1 MGFALFVALK
11 KKGMVMKSM
20 LAKIINNIPYCAK
33 CNSVVGNGKEYRQVE
48 KDGKQYTEFIKFCS
62 NPKCRETVVY
72 HVELGM
78 EEHKRYAL
86 EDVTLYKEEAVGKLY
101 QKKDGE

>member
-1 MGFALFVALK
+1 MGFVLFVALK
-11 KKGMVMKSM
+11 MKGMIIM

-33 CNSVVGNGKEYRQVE
+33 CNSVVGNGKDYRQVE
-48 KDGKQYTEFIKFCS
+48 KDGKQYTEFIKYCS
-62 NPKCRETVVY
+62 NPKCHETGVY

-86 EDVTLYKEEAVGKLY
+86 EDVTLYKEEDTSKLY

>member
-1 MGFALFVALK
+1 MGFVLFVVLK
-11 KKGMVMKSM
+11 MKGAIIM
-20 LAKIINNIPYCAK
+20 LAKIINNIPYCKK
-33 CNSVVGNGKEYRQVE
+33 CGCIASENGKDYRQVE
-48 KDGKQYTEFIKFCS
+48 KDGKQYTEFIKYCS

-78 EEHKRYAL
+78 DEHKRYAL
-86 EDVTLYKEEAVGKLY
+86 EDVVLYKEEDTSKLY

>member
-1 MGFALFVALK
+1 MGFVLFVALK
-11 KKGMVMKSM
+11 MKGAIIM
-20 LAKIINNIPYCAK
+20 LANIIDNKPYCKK
-33 CNSVVGNGKEYRQVE
+33 CGSIAGNGKEYRQVIDE
-48 KDGKQYTEFIKFCS
+48 NGKQYTEFIKYCS
-62 NPKCRETVVY
+62 NTHCHELVVY

-86 EDVTLYKEEAVGKLY
+86 EDVTLYKEEDTSKLY

>member
-1 MGFALFVALK
+1 MGFVLFVVLK
-11 KKGMVMKSM
+11 MKGAIIM
-20 LAKIINNIPYCAK
+20 LAKIINNIPYCKK
-33 CNSVVGNGKEYRQVE
+33 CGCIVGNGKDYRQVE
-48 KDGKQYTEFIKFCS
+48 KDGKQYTEFIKYCS
-62 NPKCRETVVY
+62 NISCHELVVY

-86 EDVTLYKEEAVGKLY
+86 ENVTLYKEEDTSKLY

>member
-1 MGFALFVALK
+1 
-11 KKGMVMKSM
+11 M
-20 LAKIINNIPYCAK
+20 LAKIINNIPYCKK
-33 CNSVVGNGKEYRQVE
+33 CGCIASENGKDYRQVVDE
-48 KDGKQYTEFIKFCS
+48 EGNQYTEFIKYCS

-78 EEHKRYAL
+78 DEHKRYAL
-86 EDVTLYKEEAVGKLY
+86 EDVVLYKEEDTSKLY

>member
-1 MGFALFVALK
+1 MGFVLFVALK
-11 KKGMVMKSM
+11 MKGMIIM

-33 CNSVVGNGKEYRQVE
+33 CNSVVGNGKDYRQVE
-48 KDGKQYTEFIKFCS
+48 KDGKQYTEINKYCS
-62 NPKCRETVVY
+62 NPHCRNVLSY
-72 HVELGM
+72 HVEVTL

-86 EDVTLYKEEAVGKLY
+86 EDVTLYKEEDSSKLY